1 MNPESDSLNSKSW
14 TQSLTPNP
22 EPCTLNLAQNGKSKF
37 SNLKLKTRTL
47 NPKPY
52 TLNPTP

>member
-1 MNPESDSLNSKSW
+1 MNPESNSLNSKSW
-14 TQSLTPNP
+14 TQSFTPNP
-22 EPCTLNLAQNGKSKF
+22 EPRTLNLAQNGKSKF